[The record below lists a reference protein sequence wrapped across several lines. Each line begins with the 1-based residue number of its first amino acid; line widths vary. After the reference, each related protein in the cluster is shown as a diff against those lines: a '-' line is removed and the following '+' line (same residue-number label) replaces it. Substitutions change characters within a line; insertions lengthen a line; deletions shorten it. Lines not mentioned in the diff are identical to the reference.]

1 MRLNLPVTDQE
12 FSIPAGAALVSCT
25 DLQGRIV
32 HANATFV
39 AVSGYSR
46 DELMGRPHNLLRH
59 PDMPAEGYR
68 DLWDTIQRGRPW
80 SGVVK
85 NRRKNGDHYWVRAN
99 VSPTQDGG
107 YTSVRAKPSRQE
119 VAAAEALYA
128 RMRADPGIRLDGGY
142 LVPSGRYWEEAARFD
157 PAALDR
163 LDALWL
169 QSATL
174 PLRQTA

>member
-12 FSIPAGAALVSCT
+12 FSIPAGVALVSCT

-39 AVSGYSR
+39 TVSGYSR
-46 DELMGRPHNLLRH
+46 DELMGQPHNLLRH

-85 NRRKNGDHYWVRAN
+85 NRRKKRRPLLGTGQCLAAAAGRAAGSLCVGAHGAHARAGGGCVGAVRAH
-99 VSPTQDGG
+99 
-107 YTSVRAKPSRQE
+107 
-119 VAAAEALYA
+119 A
-128 RMRADPGIRLDGGY
+128 RRNP
-142 LVPSGRYWEEAARFD
+142 
-157 PAALDR
+157 
-163 LDALWL
+163 
-169 QSATL
+169 
-174 PLRQTA
+174 